1 MSHMKN
7 VSAFSKQHTNSKKT
21 YELLM
26 SHNLFIVVVTLQNVI

>member
-7 VSAFSKQHTNSKKT
+7 VSAFSKQHTNSKFV
-21 YELLM
+21 LM